1 MPAQPLDRRVL
12 RSRAALEAALRE
24 LVAER
29 DLSQVSVADL
39 TKRAG
44 VNRSTFYEHYTDVHD
59 LAVAAC
65 TSTYEQ
71 LVAAA
76 PIPHGTLGPD
86 GEPLANPMPGL
97 FAHVAA
103 HAPLYRALLCDE
115 GSARMIN
122 HLLHHIALAARS
134 SLTPV
139 EESPSAGTPSAET
152 PHDPVAAFLAGAV
165 LGTVIDWLRR
175 DCPGTPE
182 EIGAAIWPYA
192 LACAEVAPITD
203 RRGPAQP
210 GTLGSYSLR
219 PHSESPSG

>member
-1 MPAQPLDRRVL
+1 MPAQPPERHGLPDRRVL

-24 LVAER
+24 LVTER
-29 DLSQVSVADL
+29 DLRQISVADL

-44 VNRSTFYEHYTDVHD
+44 VNRSTFYEHYVDVHD

-65 TSTYEQ
+65 TATYDQ

-76 PIPHGTLGPD
+76 PIPHGQLAPD
-86 GEPLANPMPGL
+86 GSPLPNPMPAL
-97 FAHVAA
+97 FTHVAE

-122 HLLHHIALAARS
+122 HLLHRITVAARIS
-134 SLTPV
+134 RGLPPDTD
-139 EESPSAGTPSAET
+139 AT
-152 PHDPVAAFLAGAV
+152 DPVSAFLAGAV

-175 DCPGTPE
+175 DCPGTAE

-192 LACAEVAPITD
+192 VACAEVLPS
-203 RRGPAQP
+203 RGA
-210 GTLGSYSLR
+210 
-219 PHSESPSG
+219 E

>member
-1 MPAQPLDRRVL
+1 MPAQPPERKGLSERHSLPDPRAL

-24 LVAER
+24 LVTER
-29 DLSQVSVADL
+29 DLRQISVADL

-44 VNRSTFYEHYTDVHD
+44 VNRSTFYEHYVDVHD

-65 TSTYEQ
+65 TSTYDR

-76 PIPHGTLGPD
+76 PIPRGQLAPD
-86 GEPLANPMPGL
+86 GTPLLSPLPAL
-97 FAHVAA
+97 FTHVAE

-122 HLLHHIALAARS
+122 HLLHRIAVAARVS
-134 SLTPV
+134 RGLDIG
-139 EESPSAGTPSAET
+139 AGAATNT
-152 PHDPVAAFLAGAV
+152 PHDPVSAFLAGAV

-182 EIGAAIWPYA
+182 EIGDAIWPYA
-192 LACAEVAPITD
+192 VACAEVL
-203 RRGPAQP
+203 P
-210 GTLGSYSLR
+210 GVGR
-219 PHSESPSG
+219 

>member
-1 MPAQPLDRRVL
+1 MPAQPPERQPERQGLPDPRVL

-24 LVAER
+24 LVTER
-29 DLSQVSVADL
+29 DLRQISVADL

-44 VNRSTFYEHYTDVHD
+44 VNRSTFYEHYADVHD

-65 TSTYEQ
+65 TATYDQ

-76 PIPHGTLGPD
+76 PIPHSQLTPD
-86 GEPLANPMPGL
+86 GSPLPNPLPSL
-97 FAHVAA
+97 FTHVAD

-122 HLLHHIALAARS
+122 HLLHRITLAARIS
-134 SLTPV
+134 RGLRTG
-139 EESPSAGTPSAET
+139 EGTAADT
-152 PHDPVAAFLAGAV
+152 PHDPVSAFLAGAV

-182 EIGAAIWPYA
+182 EIGAAVWPYA
-192 LACAEVAPITD
+192 VACAEVLPGE
-203 RRGPAQP
+203 RGDQWA
-210 GTLGSYSLR
+210 R
-219 PHSESPSG
+219 

>member
-12 RSRAALEAALRE
+12 RSRAALEAALRD

-29 DLSQVSVADL
+29 DLNQISVADL

-71 LVAAA
+71 LVAVA

-86 GEPLANPMPGL
+86 GRPLANPMPGL

-122 HLLHHIALAARS
+122 HLLHRIALAARS
-134 SLTPV
+134 SLAPA
-139 EESPSAGTPSAET
+139 EEGPRDGTSAVGTPSAET

-192 LACAEVAPITD
+192 LACAEATPGI
-203 RRGPAQP
+203 RRAGPDQP
-210 GTLGSYSLR
+210 GTSGS
-219 PHSESPSG
+219 

>member
-1 MPAQPLDRRVL
+1 MPAQPPERHGLPDRRVL

-24 LVAER
+24 LVTER
-29 DLSQVSVADL
+29 DLRQISVADL

-44 VNRSTFYEHYTDVHD
+44 VNRSTFYEHYVDVHD

-65 TSTYEQ
+65 TATYDE
-71 LVAAA
+71 LVATA
-76 PIPHGTLGPD
+76 PIPHGQLAPG
-86 GEPLANPMPGL
+86 GSPLPNPLPAL
-97 FAHVAA
+97 FTHVAE

-122 HLLHHIALAARS
+122 HLLHRVTLAARIS
-134 SLTPV
+134 RGL
-139 EESPSAGTPSAET
+139 SADTDT
-152 PHDPVAAFLAGAV
+152 TDPVSAFLAGAV

-192 LACAEVAPITD
+192 VACAEVSDI
-203 RRGPAQP
+203 
-210 GTLGSYSLR
+210 
-219 PHSESPSG
+219 PST

>member
-1 MPAQPLDRRVL
+1 MPAQPPEHQGLPDPRVL

-24 LVAER
+24 LVTER
-29 DLSQVSVADL
+29 DLRQISVADL

-44 VNRSTFYEHYTDVHD
+44 VNRSTFYEHYVDVHD

-65 TSTYEQ
+65 TATYDQ
-71 LVAAA
+71 LVAVA
-76 PIPHGTLGPD
+76 PIPHGRLAPD
-86 GEPLANPMPGL
+86 GGPLPNPMPAL
-97 FAHVAA
+97 FTHVAE

-122 HLLHHIALAARS
+122 HLLHRITLAARISRGLPPEPES
-134 SLTPV
+134 SD
-139 EESPSAGTPSAET
+139 T
-152 PHDPVAAFLAGAV
+152 PHDPVSAFLAGAV

-192 LACAEVAPITD
+192 VACAEVSDI
-203 RRGPAQP
+203 
-210 GTLGSYSLR
+210 
-219 PHSESPSG
+219 PST